1 MNFKIIRMG
10 KLYSKIA
17 SLFIITC
24 ILSISNLKA
33 QSISVDL
40 TKPTDTL
47 FFKMDAST
55 EEISNTANF
64 KLAKGN
70 KFNFGQVTMKAHGLN
85 PFKLPKFFMNNK
97 PVNAGIYF
105 PNLDQDAIF
114 TYNSPKD
121 TGMLDI
127 KSPIGE
133 NAAELNFI
141 FSKKDLLEGDN
152 EIKIAVS
159 NKDNQYD
166 LAITNL
172 KLFLRAQLSNDNVNI
187 PAEFPGGQ
195 KGWVRYLENNLDRD
209 LPIKNGAPA
218 GKYAVIVSFI
228 VDKDGNINNVKG
240 ENDPGYGTKEEAERI
255 LKIGPKW
262 LPASQNG
269 VNKIY
274 RHRQSIVFVVSSN

>member
-1 MNFKIIRMG
+1 
-10 KLYSKIA
+10 
-17 SLFIITC
+17 
-24 ILSISNLKA
+24 
-33 QSISVDL
+33 
-40 TKPTDTL
+40 
-47 FFKMDAST
+47 MDRST
-55 EEISNTANF
+55 EELSNTANF

-159 NKDNQYD
+159 DKDNQND
-166 LAITNL
+166 LAITDL
-172 KLFLRAQLSNDNVNI
+172 KLFLRAKLSNDNINI

-195 KGWVRYLENNLDRD
+195 KGWVKYLENNLDRD
-209 LPIKNGAPA
+209 LPVRKGAPV
-218 GKYAVIVSFI
+218 GKYPVVVSFV
-228 VDKDGNINNVKG
+228 VDKEGNLTDVKS
-240 ENDPGYGTKEEAERI
+240 ENDPGYGTAEETVRLI
-255 LKIGPKW
+255 KDGPKW
-262 LPASQNG
+262 VPATQNG
-269 VNKIY
+269 RNVIY
-274 RHRQSIVFVVSSN
+274 RQRQAIVFVVSSN